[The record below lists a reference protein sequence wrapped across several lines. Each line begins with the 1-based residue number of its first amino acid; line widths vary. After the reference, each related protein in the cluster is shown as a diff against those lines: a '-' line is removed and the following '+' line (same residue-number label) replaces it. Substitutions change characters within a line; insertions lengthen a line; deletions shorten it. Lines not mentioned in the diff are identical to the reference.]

1 MRELWK
7 DIPGY
12 IGIYKISNLGSIKSL
27 VRKGRRTEI
36 ILEPGMDS
44 DGYLHT
50 SLRKNNI
57 GVTRKIHRL
66 VLETFVGLRSRGMVA
81 RHLDGNRQNNR
92 LDNLTWGTMIEN
104 AQDAVRHGTSP
115 GFKSHGTNNGQAK
128 LTKLEVV
135 KIKQLLDLQKHSQR
149 EIAKMF
155 DVSFQTICLINLG
168 KIWKYVL

>member
-12 IGIYKISNLGSIKSL
+12 VGIYQISNLGSIKSL

-36 ILEPGMDS
+36 ILDPGMDS

-57 GVTRKIHRL
+57 GVPRQVHRL
-66 VLETFVGLRSRGMVA
+66 VLETFIGPRPCGMVT
-81 RHLDGNRQNNR
+81 RHLDGNRRNNK
-92 LDNLTWGTMIEN
+92 LDNLAWGTVIEN

-115 GFKSHGTNNGQAK
+115 GFKSYGTNNGQSK
-128 LTKLEVV
+128 LTESKVV
-135 KIKQLLDLQKHSQR
+135 KIKRLLGLQEYSQR
-149 EIAKMF
+149 KIAQMF
-155 DVSFQTICLINLG
+155 DVSFHTISLIKLG
-168 KIWKYVL
+168 KTWKHV